1 MTLGDIIKEYRHQH
15 NLSMDKFAEISGITK
30 GYISMLEKNRHPRT
44 GNSIKPSLEI
54 IKQVSTAINA
64 DLDFVLKLLDEET
77 EIQLDSGTQFAEY
90 EHKINNLI
98 EKQDNIWKIKPV
110 RKIPIIS
117 EIACGEPIV
126 LNDNEQE
133 SIEVEEYVKG
143 DFAFKARGD
152 SMINAGIE
160 NGNIVFIKKG
170 RYINNGDIVAV
181 AIEDEI
187 TLKTYRKKD
196 NKIYFLPENSDY
208 DPIIFKTEELEYTN
222 VSIIGVATHILKAI
236 I

>member
-1 MTLGDIIKEYRHQH
+1 MSIGRKIKERRKEL
-15 NLSMDKFAEISGITK
+15 NLSVDELAARIN
-30 GYISMLEKNRHPRT
+30 KNRATIYRYESSEIENLPIT
-44 GNSIKPSLEI
+44 ILEPLA
-54 IKQVSTAINA
+54 KALETTPAYLMNW
-64 DLDFVLKLLDEET
+64 EEDT
-77 EIQLDSGTQFAEY
+77 TD
-90 EHKINNLI
+90 KLI

-196 NKIYFLPENSDY
+196 NKIYFLPENREY
-208 DPIIFKTEELEYTN
+208 DPIIFDIKELEYTN
-222 VSIIGVATHILKAI
+222 VNIIGVATHILKVI
-236 I
+236 V